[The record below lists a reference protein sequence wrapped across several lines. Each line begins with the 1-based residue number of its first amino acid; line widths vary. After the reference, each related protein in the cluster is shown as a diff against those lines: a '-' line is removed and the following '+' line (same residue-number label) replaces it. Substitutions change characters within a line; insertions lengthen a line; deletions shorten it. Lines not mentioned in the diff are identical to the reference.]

1 MDQPRYRM
9 YIRIQIQETSQGG
22 GLNIEESYPLESND
36 FLSIAKILGQFH
48 DLATAIKSQESE

>member
-1 MDQPRYRM
+1 M